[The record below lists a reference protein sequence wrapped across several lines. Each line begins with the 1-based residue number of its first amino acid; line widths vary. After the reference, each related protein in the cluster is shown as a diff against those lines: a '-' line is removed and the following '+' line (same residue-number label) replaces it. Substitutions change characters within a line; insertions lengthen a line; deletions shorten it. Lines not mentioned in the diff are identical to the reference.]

1 MEANINTQDAGGKK
15 PSLFGMITSPGEQFE
30 RMKTKSPVWG
40 GFVLFLVMGTIL
52 ATVAAYLGLINN
64 PEMAKL
70 LKEDT
75 TGIMK
80 GTTLGIGAIGGLV
93 GTAFGL
99 L

>member
-1 MEANINTQDAGGKK
+1 
-15 PSLFGMITSPGEQFE
+15 
-30 RMKTKSPVWG
+30 
-40 GFVLFLVMGTIL
+40 
-52 ATVAAYLGLINN
+52 
-64 PEMAKL
+64 MAKL